1 MTEPVI
7 DPASWRE
14 RLAGLEAPDVTAAVV
29 VQCDQVWLQ
38 PEFTAFRNEVD
49 QALMTAQLRRGERLT
64 LTRVILHNLPLTPET
79 ISRPPSVDRAFAEW
93 HERLSATGVLL
104 CPAGSSAA
112 PRIHRLILRGDQS
125 GADIPDMVELLKNG
139 DWTDP
144 HKAELALH
152 TVTTARATTPLTGYD
167 MDFDGPFGDADPS
180 IYM

>member
-1 MTEPVI
+1 MTDPVI
-7 DPASWRE
+7 DMAAWHE
-14 RLAGLEAPDVTAAVV
+14 RLAELAAPDVTAAVV

-38 PEFTAFRNEVD
+38 PEFTAFRNEVE
-49 QALMTAQLRRGERLT
+49 QALMTTQLRRGDRLSI
-64 LTRVILHNLPLTPET
+64 TRVILHNLPLTPDSG
-79 ISRPPSVDRAFAEW
+79 SRPPAVDRSFAEW
-93 HERLSATGVLL
+93 HDRLSSTRVLL
-104 CPAGSSAA
+104 CPTGSSAA

-144 HKAELALH
+144 HKAEQALR
-152 TVTTARATTPLTGYD
+152 TVATAGATTPLTGYD

>member
-1 MTEPVI
+1 MTDPVI
-7 DPASWRE
+7 DVAAWRE
-14 RLAGLEAPDVTAAVV
+14 RLAGLEAPDVTAVVV
-29 VQCDQVWLQ
+29 VQCHQVWLQ

-49 QALMTAQLRRGERLT
+49 HVLMAAQLRRGNQLAI
-64 LTRVILHNLPLTPET
+64 TRVILHNLPLTPAT
-79 ISRPPSVDRAFAEW
+79 VSRPPAVDRAFAEW

-104 CPAGSSAA
+104 CPADSSAA
-112 PRIHRLILRGDQS
+112 PRVHRLILRGNQS

-144 HKAELALH
+144 HRAELALR
-152 TVTTARATTPLTGYD
+152 TVTTAGATTPLTGYD

>member
-1 MTEPVI
+1 M
-7 DPASWRE
+7 DKAFWRE
-14 RLAGLEAPDVTAAVV
+14 RLAELEAPHVTAAVV
-29 VQCDQVWLQ
+29 VQCGQVWLQ

-49 QALMTAQLRRGERLT
+49 QALMTAQLRRGDRLT
-64 LTRVILHNLPLTPET
+64 LTRVVLHNLPLTPET
-79 ISRPPSVDRAFAEW
+79 ISRPPAVDRAFAEW

-104 CPAGSSAA
+104 CPADSSAV
-112 PRIHRLILRGDQS
+112 PRIHRLILRGNQS

-144 HKAELALH
+144 QKAELALH
-152 TVTTARATTPLTGYD
+152 TVATAGATTPLTGYD

>member
-1 MTEPVI
+1 MTDPVI
-7 DPASWRE
+7 DTAAWRE
-14 RLAGLEAPDVTAAVV
+14 RLAELEVPDVTAAVV

-49 QALMTAQLRRGERLT
+49 QALMTAQLRRDGHLAI
-64 LTRVILHNLPLTPET
+64 TRVILHNLPLTRDA
-79 ISRPPSVDRAFAEW
+79 ISRQAGVDRAFAEW
-93 HERLSATGVLL
+93 HSRLSAAGVLL
-104 CPAGSSAA
+104 HPANSSTA

-152 TVTTARATTPLTGYD
+152 TVALAGATTPLTGYD